1 MKIIE
6 DILEKIEDYFE
17 HKKKSEFYIIVL
29 GTVFVIGM
37 FSYNVLIPETE
48 DILKRDLQTQN
59 RLKAQ
64 LTEQENYLKS
74 ITVNGD
80 NRYKIKKLQKEIKNL
95 KTTLK
100 NIRELNEYS
109 DYQIQ
114 TLSELLFNEKNWAK
128 FLDSIAKKA
137 NDNGVDIDT
146 ISNIFIQNQENFGHV
161 LEIGIECEG
170 DYQDVIAFMNN
181 IEESELVVDVY
192 EIILEKEKKIKAN
205 FKVSVWGINY

>member
-6 DILEKIEDYFE
+6 DILEKLDDYFE
-17 HKKKSEFYIIVL
+17 HKKESEFYIIVL
-29 GTVFVIGM
+29 GTVFAIGM

-100 NIRELNEYS
+100 NIKELNEYS

-170 DYQDVIAFMNN
+170 NYQDVIAFMNN

-192 EIILEKEKKIKAN
+192 EIVLEKEKKIKAN

>member
-6 DILEKIEDYFE
+6 DILEKIDDYFE

-161 LEIGIECEG
+161 LEIDIECKG
-170 DYQDVIAFMNN
+170 NYQNIISFIND

>member
-6 DILEKIEDYFE
+6 DILEKIDDYFE

-29 GTVFVIGM
+29 GTVFAIGM

-161 LEIGIECEG
+161 LEIDIECKG
-170 DYQDVIAFMNN
+170 NYQNIISFIND
-181 IEESELVVDVY
+181 IEESELVVDIY
-192 EIILEKEKKIKAN
+192 DIILEKNKKIRAN